1 MEKLPHLPKKMGEIE
16 SSNLYL
22 SGIHMDIPQDERL
35 KNDLTKS
42 GVFCKKDG
50 HEMEKVSAHLRYTCH
65 WCGGIV
71 EHDKE
76 GKEVEWFEGF

>member
-1 MEKLPHLPKKMGEIE
+1 MAELHTLSTQMDAPKLK
-16 SSNLYL
+16 NLYL
-22 SGIHMDIPQDERL
+22 SGIHMDLSKDEKL

-50 HEMEKVSAHLRYTCH
+50 HEMEKVSNELRYTCH
-65 WCGGIV
+65 WCGGII

-76 GKEVEWFEGF
+76 GKETYWFEGH